1 MSDPIVFYF
10 LCECINMLMQI
21 FFILLSGINKLHKLH
36 KYHKRFQKIVSKY
49 IDDDSSECVITF
61 QVHTFEFPEEG

>member
-1 MSDPIVFYF
+1 
-10 LCECINMLMQI
+10 MLMQI
-21 FFILLSGINKLHKLH
+21 FFILLSGINKVH